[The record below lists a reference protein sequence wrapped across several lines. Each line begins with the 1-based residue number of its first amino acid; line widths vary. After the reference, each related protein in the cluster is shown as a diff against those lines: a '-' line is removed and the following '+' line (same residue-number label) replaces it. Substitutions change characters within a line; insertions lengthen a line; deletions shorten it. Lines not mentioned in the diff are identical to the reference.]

1 MSQVCSL
8 HCRYELIGRRVDGE
22 SFVPLVTVHPLCP
35 HNSHH
40 NIKPHH
46 ESSVQKCRDL
56 HFTSFFSESNEG
68 DIVLH
73 VDIF

>member
-8 HCRYELIGRRVDGE
+8 HCRYELMGWRVDGE

-46 ESSVQKCRDL
+46 ESSAQNVEISISL
-56 HFTSFFSESNEG
+56 PFSVKAMKGILYYMS
-68 DIVLH
+68 
-73 VDIF
+73 